1 MFTLTLPD
9 EMLERLRNMLEEE
22 EEDGTCVR
30 LREYKLGGG

>member
-9 EMLERLRNMLEEE
+9 EMLEKLRGMLEEE
-22 EEDGTCVR
+22 DEGTCVR

>member
-22 EEDGTCVR
+22 EDGTCVR

>member
-22 EEDGTCVR
+22 EDGTCIR

>member
-9 EMLERLRNMLEEE
+9 ELLERLRNMLEE